1 MRSWRTPEP
10 ERTRRTPEPEQTR
23 RTPEPE
29 RTRRTPEPA
38 QSDPI
43 LDSPLKLKRK
53 TTDELAEPLT
63 RETVQRQKSSDES
76 QSFPL
81 LPPPEP
87 TVYPRVMS
95 FNFNSGVTTHD
106 ETRCDRLLSVALQPE
121 VAQHLHSFR
130 CPSETYLVSLQYGEH
145 IDAKEGLD
153 IQVGGVSG
161 SLNKVL
167 DKGSRTNAILRET
180 IEELRAIIPENRVAR
195 IKDHSDD
202 ERWTFFEGRIRH
214 LNPASRKSDE
224 IQSDKKDDDKF
235 KKVGCMYTGS
245 FEDVKSLLE
254 KYEKQ
259 YESKELT
266 RGSDD
271 IVAVCFLRIDVALE
285 ACSIIALEQ
294 QQRREQRKPSKGYV
308 KPDFTPISHNI

>member
-1 MRSWRTPEP
+1 MTDNTYNYKPMRSWRTTEP
-10 ERTRRTPEPEQTR
+10 ERTQRTT
-23 RTPEPE
+23 EPE
-29 RTRRTPEPA
+29 RTQKTPEPA
-38 QSDPI
+38 QSEPI

-76 QSFPL
+76 QSSLL

-95 FNFNSGVTTHD
+95 FNFNSGVTTRD

-130 CPSETYLVSLQYGEH
+130 CPSETYLVSLQYGEY

-180 IEELRAIIPENRVAR
+180 IEELRATVPDYRVAR
-195 IKDHSDD
+195 IKDHSDG

-214 LNPASRKSDE
+214 LNPATRKSDE
-224 IQSDKKDDDKF
+224 IQSDKKDDDKS

-245 FEDVKSLLE
+245 FEDVESLLA
-254 KYEKQ
+254 KYKKQ

-294 QQRREQRKPSKGYV
+294 QRREQRKPSKGYV